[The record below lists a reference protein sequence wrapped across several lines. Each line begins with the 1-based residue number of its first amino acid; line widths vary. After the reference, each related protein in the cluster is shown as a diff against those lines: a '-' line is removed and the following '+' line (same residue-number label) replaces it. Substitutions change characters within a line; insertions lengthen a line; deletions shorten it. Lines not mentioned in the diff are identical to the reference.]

1 MKAIKRRL
9 AVVLAVLLMI
19 PTQPVMAVEALPD
32 SIVTER
38 EDAGYDVT
46 AGEEDFGEDAS
57 TEDVADVEGQ
67 VSGDEADSEDADA
80 AGAEEGMDTETESG
94 DAETSKD
101 AADTEV
107 SGKDGDLEADQD
119 AVDSEA
125 SEDEDE
131 PETGGDLEDG
141 KDPADA
147 EDSEEDVVSGGN
159 ENPDAGKDDADLDVE
174 EDAGN
179 SGNGDGSENDT
190 DIPEGQ
196 KPSEDSDSEDKSVQ
210 MDDEIPEEELA
221 DMELLLDDLTPA
233 SPSNMA
239 KVSAVA
245 EDEVKF
251 NTGNHVFSVV
261 SREDFF
267 DRELGDAF
275 FDEDGSYTINI
286 PEENPFF
293 PYEVQFTYDGKESRE
308 WFMTPDDTVEIG
320 GHEFRVSAY
329 FDGTVVTQMSMKV
342 GGDVVVAYPDEKEF
356 TDDEMGDVEPLSLL
370 PLEERTL
377 NLDFT
382 GYTPVELTMIA
393 LDEIFIGQ
401 NALGNNDK
409 VLLSYEFGDTYHTVN
424 LAKDTLD
431 LSYGTYNYPVSSW
444 VMIVGDDDQLA
455 ANNILYGV
463 EIKVT
468 ESADWL
474 LPTVYKQDS
483 LGNRTKISILKDSEY
498 DDWDYNGERTL
509 YTYMLSEELGDAEEV
524 YIGLNINNSLFP
536 NTRYADLKIY
546 NGQHS
551 SAADA
556 QLDSDITS
564 RIFDVDMT
572 QKNSGIKRRIDTY
585 RWITVVTYDSSGNVT
600 GCLPVNMRIRD
611 QDRFNSFSMGLYG
624 KLSRENDYSITPVAR
639 MVSGKTADEN
649 GNITFTLYK
658 GCSANDTYYL
668 RLRCSDEVICAYAGQ
683 YASQEEAAATGARDI
698 KGDLF
703 SKYADDT
710 YRWYGYEANYR
721 DGVSITIFMGE
732 GGTNDQDVYHYCFRV
747 EEGTEEKP
755 ESAYVN
761 FTGLKDGV
769 GNLIDAYEAD
779 EYEDSYGS
787 RNYITVLVGGNV
799 DLTRLAPI
807 FSLSGGAKLY
817 ASGSDAPE
825 VSGETYHDFSKGAV
839 QYTVSAANGVD
850 SKNYWLQIV
859 KAGDGVGKLYINS
872 LADESSHTRM
882 ERGVIYSTREMR
894 VLSRDSEH
902 DILLM
907 NIGKDPIPALSAEL
921 VSDEVEL
928 DEYWTLKGDYA
939 LLGVDTT
946 GDSSQLQSGELW
958 NQAKLRIWVKDGVEN
973 GSDISGTLTIKSGN
987 TILMVLNLTGYVGG
1001 PGITTMT
1008 IPQAVQYVPYG
1019 IMIQNNNKY
1028 SWNKTSYSITNGKL
1042 PSGMEMRPNGELYGV
1057 PKETGE
1063 FTFTVRLDNEESS
1076 FASNEKT
1083 FTLTVKENS
1092 DANVES
1098 AADPGYELTQRV
1110 QNMTLSATAD
1120 QTLVSKGNYDEFVA
1134 LYLDGE
1140 KLTEGTDYTSEAGS
1154 TRITIRGE
1162 TLKKSNTPG
1171 KHTLGLEFR
1180 TKDTNTLKRVA
1191 QNYEITTTS
1200 TSSSNSSGGGGSSS
1214 GSTTSSIRDPKKGY
1228 MDANSGIITGSGDGY
1243 SNWKRDENGWKLVY
1257 ADGTVAAGYMAEQS
1271 DGTTVEQIIWEKV
1284 NGAWYAFGVNEYL
1297 KSGWVFDYQ
1306 LGSWYWVSV
1315 DKGMQSG
1322 WYTDTQDG
1330 FTYYMDPA
1338 TGKLAA
1344 GWKQINEKW
1353 YYFNGI
1359 SVSPTW
1365 VFDEKTGTW
1374 FYNVL
1379 SRRKPYGAMFKNE
1392 ETPDGYFVNEDG
1404 AWDGKEK

>member
-9 AVVLAVLLMI
+9 AVVLAVLLML
-19 PTQPVMAVEALPD
+19 PAQPVMAVEALPD
-32 SIVTER
+32 GIVTEK

-46 AGEEDFGEDAS
+46 AGEEDSGEDVS
-57 TEDVADVEGQ
+57 TEDVADVENEA
-67 VSGDEADSEDADA
+67 SGDEGDVGVDSED
-80 AGAEEGMDTETESG
+80 TEISN
-94 DAETSKD
+94 DAEGSVED
-101 AADTEV
+101 A
-107 SGKDGDLEADQD
+107 DLETDQD
-119 AVDSEA
+119 AVDSED
-125 SEDEDE
+125 S
-131 PETGGDLEDG
+131 
-141 KDPADA
+141 ADA
-147 EDSEEDVVSGGN
+147 ETSEEEVVSGEN
-159 ENPDAGKDDADLDVE
+159 ENLDAGKDDVDADVGKE
-174 EDAGN
+174 
-179 SGNGDGSENDT
+179 DGSEDDTVSDNLEAPGEINDSK
-190 DIPEGQ
+190 DVKDDNRQG
-196 KPSEDSDSEDKSVQ
+196 SSDSEDKYTE

-221 DMELLLDDLTPA
+221 DMELLLDDLTLA
-233 SPSNMA
+233 SPSNLA
-239 KVSAVA
+239 KISAVA

-286 PEENPFF
+286 PEANPFF
-293 PYEVQFTYDGKESRE
+293 PYEVQFIYDGKESRE

-356 TDDEMGDVEPLSLL
+356 TDEADGADPTSLL

-377 NLDFT
+377 NFDFT
-382 GYTPVELTMIA
+382 GYTPVELTMIS
-393 LDEIFIGQ
+393 LDEIFVGD
-401 NALGNNDK
+401 NALGINDK
-409 VLLSYEFGDTYHTVN
+409 VLLSAYGDSYDMVN
-424 LAKDTLD
+424 LANDTLD
-431 LSYGTYNYPVSSW
+431 LSYRTMYGFVHW
-444 VMIVGDDDQLA
+444 EMIVGDNDQLA
-455 ANNILYGV
+455 AGNIRYNV
-463 EIKVT
+463 RMNVT
-468 ESADWL
+468 ESENWL

-483 LGNRTKISILKDSEY
+483 FGNRTKLNIIENSDYSDYYNEDREMYAFMLK
-498 DDWDYNGERTL
+498 
-509 YTYMLSEELGDAEEV
+509 EELGDEEKV
-524 YIGLNINNSLFP
+524 YFSLNINHSLFP
-536 NTRYADLKIY
+536 STRYADFRIY
-546 NGQHS
+546 IGQHT
-551 SAADA
+551 SAASA
-556 QLDSDITS
+556 QSDTDITS
-564 RIFDVDMT
+564 RILNVDMT
-572 QKNSGIKRRIDTY
+572 RENAGIRRTVETY
-585 RWITVVTYDSSGNVT
+585 QWVTMVTYDSSGNAT
-600 GCLPVNMRIRD
+600 GCLPVKMNVGARSKR
-611 QDRFNSFSMGLYG
+611 NSFSMSLYG
-624 KLSRENDYSITPVAR
+624 KISNEDGNSITRVAPIVR
-639 MVSGKTADEN
+639 GGTADEH

-658 GCSANDTYYL
+658 GYSVDDIYYL
-668 RLRCSDEVICAYAGQ
+668 RLSCSDEVASAYVGQ
-683 YASQEEAAATGARDI
+683 YASREEAVAAGAKDI

-703 SKYADDT
+703 RKYADDT
-710 YRWYGYEANYR
+710 DDTYVWRGYEANYR
-721 DGVSITIFMGE
+721 DGVSITIFMEE
-732 GGTNDQDVYHYCFRV
+732 GGINDQDVYHYCFQV
-747 EEGTEEKP
+747 EEGTEDEP
-755 ESAYVN
+755 ASASTNTYVN
-761 FTGLKDGV
+761 FAGVKDGT

-787 RNYITVLVGGNV
+787 RNYITFLVSGDV

-807 FSLSGGAKLY
+807 FFLDSGAKLY

-839 QYTVSAANGVD
+839 QYTVSAENGVD

-872 LADESSHTRM
+872 FADKSSNTRM
-882 ERGVIYSTREMR
+882 EGGVTYSTREMMF
-894 VLSRDSEH
+894 LSKYSEH

-907 NIGKDPIPALSAEL
+907 NIGKDTIPALSAEL

-939 LLGVDTT
+939 LQGIDTT

-1092 DANVES
+1092 DANVEAS
-1098 AADPGYELTQRV
+1098 ADPGYELTQRV

-1200 TSSSNSSGGGGSSS
+1200 TGSSNSSGGGGSSS
-1214 GSTTSSIRDPKKGY
+1214 GSTTSSIRDPRKGY
-1228 MDANSGIITGSGDGY
+1228 MDANLGIITGAGDGY
-1243 SNWKRDENGWKLVY
+1243 SNWKQDENGWKLIY
-1257 ADGTVAAGYMAEQS
+1257 ADETVAAGYMAEQS

-1344 GWKQINEKW
+1344 GWKQIDEKW

-1365 VFDEKTGTW
+1365 VFDEKTGAW

>member
-19 PTQPVMAVEALPD
+19 PAQPVMAVEALPD
-32 SIVTER
+32 GIVTER

-57 TEDVADVEGQ
+57 TEDVADVENEA
-67 VSGDEADSEDADA
+67 SGDEADSEDADA

-179 SGNGDGSENDT
+179 SGKGDGSENDT

-210 MDDEIPEEELA
+210 MDDEILEEELA
-221 DMELLLDDLTPA
+221 DMELLLDDLTLA
-233 SPSNMA
+233 SPSNLA
-239 KVSAVA
+239 KISAVA

-286 PEENPFF
+286 PEANPFF

-308 WFMTPDDTVEIG
+308 WFMTPDDTVEVG

-356 TDDEMGDVEPLSLL
+356 TDEADGADPTSLL

-377 NLDFT
+377 NFDFT
-382 GYTPVELTMIA
+382 GYTPVELTMIS
-393 LDEIFIGQ
+393 LDEIFVGD
-401 NALGNNDK
+401 NALGSGDK
-409 VLLSYEFGDTYHTVN
+409 VLWTDYGDDYTIN
-424 LAKDTLD
+424 MSSDLLD
-431 LSYGTYNYPVSSW
+431 LSYYTSDRLSDYPFMSW
-444 VMIVGDDDQLA
+444 EMIIGDDNQLA
-455 ANNILYGV
+455 ANNIRYNVIL
-463 EIKVT
+463 ELTKST
-468 ESADWL
+468 DWL
-474 LPTVYKQDS
+474 IPS
-483 LGNRTKISILKDSEY
+483 
-498 DDWDYNGERTL
+498 
-509 YTYMLSEELGDAEEV
+509 V
-524 YIGLNINNSLFP
+524 YIGSSSINRKEIDVLSYYYGDSWDEEHRELFIYVPSEQMKEDEAYVGLTINKSLFP
-536 NTRYADLKIY
+536 DMRFDSFKFYSGDLSLEEYKLY
-546 NGQHS
+546 
-551 SAADA
+551 D
-556 QLDSDITS
+556 DITDWV
-564 RIFDVDMT
+564 F
-572 QKNSGIKRRIDTY
+572 NSNMEERGGTIL
-585 RWITVVTYDSSGNVT
+585 ITTSSPRPYTMITFNSEGNVT
-600 GCLPVNMRIRD
+600 GRLTIRIALRKSSKGNPISHTKAML
-611 QDRFNSFSMGLYG
+611 QGLSQG
-624 KLSRENDYSITPVAR
+624 KRVDVVDSVEKNIVEGCHNIIFTLYNEYAVEEKYFLRLSSDDIVSAAYVGNYVSKDDAIKNGDKDIKNDLF
-639 MVSGKTADEN
+639 MWN
-649 GNITFTLYK
+649 GNIH
-658 GCSANDTYYL
+658 NDI
-668 RLRCSDEVICAYAGQ
+668 DGYA
-683 YASQEEAAATGARDI
+683 T
-698 KGDLF
+698 
-703 SKYADDT
+703 
-710 YRWYGYEANYR
+710 NYS
-721 DGVSITIFMGE
+721 DGVHFTIFMDE
-732 GGTNDQDVYHYCFRV
+732 GGRNDQDIYHYYFQVKGGSNSSPINRSTFLDF
-747 EEGTEEKP
+747 GGINDQQGKMI
-755 ESAYVN
+755 ESYQIN
-761 FTGLKDGV
+761 S
-769 GNLIDAYEAD
+769 YQ
-779 EYEDSYGS
+779 DSYGS
-787 RNYITVLVGGNV
+787 KNYKTFLVNENV

-807 FSLSGGAKLY
+807 FTIPNGSKLY
-817 ASGSDAPE
+817 TLGSGKPE

-839 QYTVSAANGVD
+839 QYTVSAANGID
-850 SKNYWLQIV
+850 SKNYWLQV
-859 KAGDGVGKLYINS
+859 VQVGNSSGKLYINS
-872 LADESSHTRM
+872 LADESSNTKI
-882 ERGVIYSTREMR
+882 EDGVIYSTREMFIP
-894 VLSRDSEH
+894 LSGEH

-907 NIGKDPIPALSAEL
+907 NIGKDPIPAISAEL
-921 VSDEVEL
+921 ISDEVEL
-928 DEYWTLKGDYA
+928 DSYWTLKGDYA
-939 LLGVDTT
+939 LQGIDAT
-946 GDSSQLQSGELW
+946 GGSSPLQAGELW
-958 NQAKLRIWVKDGVEN
+958 NQAKVRIKVKDEVEK
-973 GSDISGTLTIKSGN
+973 GREISGTLTFKSGN
-987 TILMVLNLTGYVGG
+987 RTLMVLNLTGYVGG
-1001 PGITTMT
+1001 PGITTET
-1008 IPQAVQYVPYG
+1008 VKPAVKYVPYG
-1019 IMIQNNNKY
+1019 TMIQNNNKY
-1028 SWNKTSYSITNGKL
+1028 SWNTTSYEIVSGKL
-1042 PSGMEMRPNGELYGV
+1042 PAGMEMKSNGELYGI
-1057 PKETGE
+1057 PKETGS
-1063 FTFTVRLDNEESS
+1063 FTFTVRLNNSHDS
-1076 FASNEKT
+1076 FTSDSKT
-1083 FTLTVKENS
+1083 FTLTVTENS

-1200 TSSSNSSGGGGSSS
+1200 TSGSNSSGSGGSSS

-1243 SNWKRDENGWKLVY
+1243 SNWKQDENGWKLVY

-1306 LGSWYWVSV
+1306 FGSWYWVSV

-1344 GWKQINEKW
+1344 GWKQIDEKW